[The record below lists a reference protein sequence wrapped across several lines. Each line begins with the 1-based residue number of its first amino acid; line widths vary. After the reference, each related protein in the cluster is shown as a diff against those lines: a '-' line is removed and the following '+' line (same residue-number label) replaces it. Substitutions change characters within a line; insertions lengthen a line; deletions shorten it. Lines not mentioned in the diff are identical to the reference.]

1 MNRYYLPPSDW
12 IEGVLRLSGDEAKHC
27 AQVMREPIGGQIEI
41 FDGAGTSAV
50 CQITRSSR
58 SEVDLQLVEKQYS
71 PKPARQVVLVQSV
84 PKGKNMD
91 WIVQKAVELG
101 VSRIIPI
108 LTQHCIFKVS
118 SPADAVK
125 KQEKWQRIALEASK
139 QCGQN
144 WIVQIDTPQKLDKAL
159 VNNDL
164 IGLVGSLQKTSQPL
178 KKVLLELPDDG
189 EIAIA
194 VGPEGDFSP
203 EEYDQF
209 YRSGFSPV
217 SLGPLVLRVETA
229 TLVMLSALVV
239 F

>member
-144 WIVQIDTPQKLDKAL
+144 WIVQI
-159 VNNDL
+159 
-164 IGLVGSLQKTSQPL
+164 VGSLQKTSQPF